1 MEIYQTEEQQVEAI
15 KSYWQQNGYTIIAGI
30 TLGFAGFI
38 GFNVYQDNKFEQ
50 ELAISDSYQ
59 TLIEQSG
66 KDDKAF
72 TANGEKFISENGTNS
87 YVALTAL
94 ALAKESATYKD
105 WPQVQKQLTIAV
117 ESAPTDGIKAIASL
131 RLARVQVQLEQ
142 YSDALATLNSNL
154 PKSFTAAI
162 EEIKGDV
169 YLQQDKI
176 DLARNAYQAAIAA
189 DGIATSPSL
198 QIKLDDLA
206 QVTTLPVTNQL
217 VDEKTVVE
225 SVVME
230 PVVK

>member
-15 KSYWQQNGYTIIAGI
+15 KGYWAQNGNTIIAGI
-30 TLGFAGFI
+30 ALGFAGFI
-38 GFNVYQDNKFEQ
+38 GFNLYQDNQLEQ
-50 ELAISDSYQ
+50 ELAVSDSYQ
-59 TLIEQSG
+59 TLIEESK
-66 KDDKAF
+66 KDGKAF
-72 TANGEKFISENGTNS
+72 TANGEKFISENGNNS

-94 ALAKESATYKD
+94 ALAKESASHKD
-105 WPQVQKQLTIAV
+105 WPLVQKQLTTAI

-154 PKSFTAAI
+154 PESFTAAI

-169 YLQQDKI
+169 YLQQGKA

-206 QVTTLPVTNQL
+206 QATTLPTA
-217 VDEKTVVE
+217 KVVADK
-225 SVVME
+225 VAVE
-230 PVVK
+230 PAVK